1 MKHPIQPL
9 VEDDEGVLRFKI
21 NRIVR
26 DLLDFAQPRG
36 FGLNEMAARDY
47 SDEDRQ
53 QLAQLIGYS
62 LCGYGELSS
71 YVDDEAFYAAE
82 NMANGMH
89 EHEARIAALEQKLTE
104 LREARDA
111 LREPMARLFEMHPD
125 DLKAGS

>member
-9 VEDDEGVLRFKI
+9 VKYENDVLRFKA
-21 NRIVR
+21 NRIVC

-71 YVDDEAFYAAE
+71 YVDDVAYSTAVEMIDGKDE
-82 NMANGMH
+82 RD
-89 EHEARIAALEQKLTE
+89 ARIAALEDELCA
-104 LREARDA
+104 LRESVGA
-111 LREPMARLFEMHPD
+111 LREPMARLLGMHPD